1 MDEFHHRGQI
11 MVMAT
16 RIAHGSSRQQDKR
29 RPHALAAR
37 ANDVFCNL
45 PDQHHIGMQT
55 VADDR
60 IHGLHISPDQGIKL
74 FQSHFEPA
82 FW

>member
-1 MDEFHHRGQI
+1 MDEFHHRSQI

-16 RIAHGSSRQQDKR
+16 RIAHGTSSQQDKR

-37 ANDVFCNL
+37 PNDVFCNL
-45 PDQHHIGMQT
+45 PDQYHIGMQT
-55 VADDR
+55 VSDDR
-60 IHGLHISPDQGIKL
+60 IYGLHISPDQGIKL
-74 FQSHFEPA
+74 FQSHIEPA